1 MADGSTKLPPDRA
14 VHSPRAHDSAV
25 MHVSGRA
32 RYVDDIPEPA
42 ALLHLAFGQSTK
54 ARARVKAIDLTAVR
68 GAPGVVAV
76 FTAGD
81 IPGVNDVSP
90 FAGDDLLMASDTVH
104 YVGQPLFIVAAESYQ
119 AARIAARKA
128 VVDYEELPHLVTID
142 EAKAAGSQIE
152 DSQHMARGDAAA
164 ALPKAANRL
173 QNSFAIGGQDHFYL
187 EGQIALAQ
195 PNGEG
200 GIHIISSTQHPSE
213 VQHLVAKVLGLGD
226 ADVVIEVRRMG
237 GAFGGKETQASAFA
251 AASTI

>member
-90 FAGDDLLMASDTVH
+90 FAD
-104 YVGQPLFIVAAESYQ
+104 F
-119 AARIAARKA
+119 
-128 VVDYEELPHLVTID
+128 
-142 EAKAAGSQIE
+142 
-152 DSQHMARGDAAA
+152 
-164 ALPKAANRL
+164 
-173 QNSFAIGGQDHFYL
+173 
-187 EGQIALAQ
+187 
-195 PNGEG
+195 
-200 GIHIISSTQHPSE
+200 
-213 VQHLVAKVLGLGD
+213 
-226 ADVVIEVRRMG
+226 
-237 GAFGGKETQASAFA
+237 
-251 AASTI
+251 